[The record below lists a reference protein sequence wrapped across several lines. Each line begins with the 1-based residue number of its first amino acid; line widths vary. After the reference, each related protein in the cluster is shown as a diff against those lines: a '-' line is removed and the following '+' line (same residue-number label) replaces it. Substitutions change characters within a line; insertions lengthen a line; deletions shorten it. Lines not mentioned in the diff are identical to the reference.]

1 MKDSPGHDEP
11 APGRPRW
18 IVTAFCALCLL
29 AIWYGFFLSNAR
41 YYDLVPTYFAAELWL
56 DGQAQAVYQPEIW
69 PALDQGDPAWRST
82 ITKHGYPGFK
92 NSYVYHPFYLALW
105 LPIAGLLPLHLF
117 NALFVLL
124 NAAALAFIVADVLE
138 RIGRRIDG
146 LQIPATLLLGCTY
159 PVTYSVQL
167 GQNVLICLAAV
178 LIAFR
183 ALEKD
188 RRSAAY
194 PLLLLTAAAKPWF
207 ILLLGV
213 LPFMGRWRDALW
225 LGVLYGAGFVALPL
239 LTLPRPMVGDWTVVL
254 DRLPD
259 VSILAYNNV
268 SLRAFIHRAL
278 DPNWT
283 DHLLSWQPLAVPA
296 RGHTVELIA
305 IGVLALVCL
314 AALLRRRTQGLLW
327 LACPPLILIP
337 LGVVWDHYIVM
348 AIPALLVGLFGV
360 HDSRLRALFM
370 IAAAS
375 FALPAPRIVSWLASR
390 EFHALIPL
398 VLALPFASVIT
409 ATLALLWSRSPAGD
423 EPVGRDRGQ
432 PRSHAALTGVALVI
446 ALATAACRPGGL
458 TDSASEDAKESGPR
472 RPDIL
477 LVVLDTVGSAHTSAY
492 GYPRDTTPVL
502 DSLLADA
509 TRYTRAYSTSCWT
522 VPSHASMF
530 TGLYPVA
537 HHATQE
543 NWTLA
548 PGHDTL
554 AEILSGNGYE
564 TVAVVA
570 NPMLSEQRGFS
581 QGFSSYVEAWRPRYR
596 QSLSGRQ
603 QTRDEVAVQLVRD
616 ALRSRSSDRPLFL
629 FVNFIGAHSPYD
641 SCGEFC
647 ERYASPDGGKN
658 VGSNLYANYIDKPFS
673 QAEVTHLRDLY
684 DAEVR
689 QVDHLLGNMIETF
702 RERDLWDD
710 SLVIITSDHGE
721 NFGYQGHVG
730 HVFTLND
737 ATTRVPLI
745 VRAPGGRRNPSDRAE
760 PVQLT
765 DVFSTVLAAADLDAE
780 AHDAQGFNLLSPLPD
795 DREVLL
801 EYYRPLQAIGLIL
814 AAGNDQQRA
823 LIKPHNRALRGIVAD
838 RWKFIEADDGTRALY
853 DLNGDPEELAN
864 LAGTPQQAAREQR
877 LREQLA
883 ALRETYAA
891 TDVEPAAG
899 TQVDEPTR
907 RALEAIGYLE

>member
-1 MKDSPGHDEP
+1 MNDSTGHDDLT
-11 APGRPRW
+11 PGRPRW
-18 IVTAFCALCLL
+18 TVTVFCAVCLL
-29 AIWYGFFLSNAR
+29 VIWYGFFLSNAR

-138 RIGRRIDG
+138 RIGRRSAG
-146 LQIPATLLLGCTY
+146 LQVPATLLLGCTY

-183 ALEKD
+183 ALEAD
-188 RRSAAY
+188 RKSAAY

-213 LPFMGRWRDALW
+213 LPFMGRWRDALF
-225 LGVLYGAGFVALPL
+225 LGALYGAAFIALPL
-239 LTLPRPMVGDWTVVL
+239 VSLPGPMISDWTAVL

-268 SLRAFIHRAL
+268 SIRAFIHRAL
-278 DPNWT
+278 DPNWA

-296 RGHTVELIA
+296 SGRTVEPIV
-305 IGVLALVCL
+305 IGIFALVCL
-314 AALLRRRTQGLLW
+314 AAILRRRSQDLLW
-327 LACPPLILIP
+327 LTCPALILIP

-348 AIPALLVGLFGV
+348 AIPALLIGLFGV
-360 HDSRLRALFM
+360 RDSRVRALFI
-370 IAAAS
+370 IASAI
-375 FALPAPRIVSWLASR
+375 FALPAPRIVSWLVSGDL
-390 EFHALIPL
+390 HALVPW
-398 VLALPFASVIT
+398 VLELPFASVVS
-409 ATLALLWSRSPAGD
+409 ATLALMWMQSRPGDGFGEHGRESTRSPSVLTSVA
-423 EPVGRDRGQ
+423 VLI
-432 PRSHAALTGVALVI
+432 ALTTG
-446 ALATAACRPGGL
+446 ACRPDGL
-458 TDSASEDAKESGPR
+458 TDTAPDRATDSARR

-603 QTRDEVAVQLVRD
+603 QTRDEIAVQLVRD

-629 FVNFIGAHSPYD
+629 FVNLIGAHSPYD

-647 ERYASPDGGKN
+647 ERYASPDGGNN

-765 DVFSTVLAAADLDAE
+765 DVFSTVLAAADLDPGAY
-780 AHDAQGFNLLSPLPD
+780 DAQGFDLLSALPE
-795 DREVLL
+795 DRAVLL

>member
-1 MKDSPGHDEP
+1 MNDSTGPDELT
-11 APGRPRW
+11 PGRPRW
-18 IVTAFCALCLL
+18 TVTVFCAVCLL

-56 DGQAQAVYQPEIW
+56 DGRVEAVYQPEIW
-69 PALDQGDPAWRST
+69 PALDQGDPAWRAT
-82 ITKHGYPGFK
+82 ITRHGYPGFK

-105 LPIAGLLPLHLF
+105 VPIAGLLPLHLF

-138 RIGRRIDG
+138 RIGRRSDG
-146 LQIPATLLLGCTY
+146 LQIPSTLLLGCTY

-183 ALEKD
+183 ALEAD
-188 RRSAAY
+188 RKSVAY
-194 PLLLLTAAAKPWF
+194 PLLLLAAAAKPWF

-213 LPFMGRWRDALW
+213 LPFMGRWRDALF
-225 LGVLYGAGFVALPL
+225 LGALYGAAFIALPL
-239 LTLPRPMVGDWTVVL
+239 VSLPGPMISDWTTVL

-268 SLRAFIHRAL
+268 SIRAFIHRAL
-278 DPNWT
+278 DPNWA
-283 DHLLSWQPLAVPA
+283 DHLLSWQPLAIPA
-296 RGHTVELIA
+296 RGHTVELIV
-305 IGVLALVCL
+305 IGILALVCL
-314 AALLRRRTQGLLW
+314 AAILRRRSQDLLV
-327 LACPPLILIP
+327 LTCPALILIP

-348 AIPALLVGLFGV
+348 AIPALLIGLFGV
-360 HDSRLRALFM
+360 RDSRVRALFI
-370 IAAAS
+370 IASAI
-375 FALPAPRIVSWLASR
+375 FALPAPRIVSWLVSR
-390 EFHALIPL
+390 DLHALVPW
-398 VLALPFASVIT
+398 VLELPFASVVT
-409 ATLALLWSRSPAGD
+409 ATLALMWMQSRPGDGFGEHRRESTRSP
-423 EPVGRDRGQ
+423 
-432 PRSHAALTGVALVI
+432 SALTSVAVLI
-446 ALATAACRPGGL
+446 ALTTGACRPDSL
-458 TDSASEDAKESGPR
+458 TDTAPDRATDSVRR

-554 AEILSGNGYE
+554 AEILSATGYE
-564 TVAVVA
+564 TIAVVA

-596 QSLSGRQ
+596 QSLSGQQ

-616 ALRSRSSDRPLFL
+616 ALGSRSSDRPLFL
-629 FVNFIGAHSPYD
+629 FVNLIGAHSPYD

-647 ERYASPDGGKN
+647 ERYTSPGAEKN
-658 VGSNLYANYIDKPFS
+658 IGSNLYANYIDKPFS

-765 DVFSTVLAAADLDAE
+765 DVFSTVLAAADLDPGAY
-780 AHDAQGFNLLSPLPD
+780 DAQGFDLLPALPD

-814 AAGNDQQRA
+814 AAGNDRQRA
-823 LIKPHNRALRGIVAD
+823 MIEPHNRALRGIVAD

-883 ALRETYAA
+883 ALRDAYAA